1 MYSKFKTA
9 VFGESSVDKVQRLKY
24 YLQATSDY
32 DLIRVNN
39 YYSNSITNL
48 GIGVSAPY
56 TPTAIPWGGVDTIQ
70 AINIENQLK
79 SIPSTPK
86 IINSFSTVD
95 LQPPPH
101 PLAPLSLTRK
111 GGGWRARVGTM
122 NGMNQYLQQVR
133 YY

>member
-56 TPTAIPWGGVDTIQ
+56 TPTAIPWGG
-70 AINIENQLK
+70 
-79 SIPSTPK
+79 
-86 IINSFSTVD
+86 
-95 LQPPPH
+95 
-101 PLAPLSLTRK
+101 
-111 GGGWRARVGTM
+111 G
-122 NGMNQYLQQVR
+122 
-133 YY
+133 YYTSY

>member
-56 TPTAIPWGGVDTIQ
+56 TPTAIPWGGWILYKLLILK
-70 AINIENQLK
+70 IN
-79 SIPSTPK
+79 
-86 IINSFSTVD
+86 
-95 LQPPPH
+95 
-101 PLAPLSLTRK
+101 
-111 GGGWRARVGTM
+111 
-122 NGMNQYLQQVR
+122 
-133 YY
+133 